1 MKKILILGLIISI
14 FLFPQISYAVSVT
27 SGLTEEV
34 VVSPGEKIEGVI
46 TLQGGENEEVVRLYQ
61 TDYLFYADGRTLYND
76 PATTPRSN
84 ASWITIYPSEVTVP
98 PQGEVTVNY
107 QIQVPEEELSGTYW
121 SMIMVEPQ
129 APPPAELTPEEGEVQ
144 LGIRTVLRY
153 GIQVATHLGGS
164 GKRELNILDRQVSQE
179 GEDYI
184 LALDLENTGERWLR
198 PAVRAEIYDEE
209 GMLLAKKEGGQYRI
223 YPGTSVR
230 ATLNL
235 GVLSPGKYKILVV
248 MDNGDQYIWGA
259 QYSLNLSLS

>member
-1 MKKILILGLIISI
+1 MKKLLALALIIGV
-14 FLFPQISYAVSVT
+14 FLLPQVGDAASVT
-27 SGLTEEV
+27 SGLTIEK
-34 VVSPGEKIEGVI
+34 VVSPGEKVEGVI
-46 TLQGGENEEVVRLYQ
+46 TLRGGENEEVVRLYQ

-107 QIQVPEEELSGTYW
+107 QIQVPEEKLSGTYW

-129 APPPAELTPEEGEVQ
+129 APPPAELTPEEGKVQ

-153 GIQVATHLGGS
+153 GIQIVTHLGDS
-164 GKRELNILDRQVSQE
+164 GKRELNILDRQVSKE

-184 LALDLENTGERWLR
+184 LALDLENPGERSLR
-198 PAVRAEIYDEE
+198 PALRAEIYNEE
-209 GMLLAKKEGGQYRI
+209 GTLLEKKEGGQYRI

-230 ATLNL
+230 AKIDL
-235 GVLSPGKYKILVV
+235 GALPPGKYKILVV

-259 QYSLNLSLS
+259 QYSLSLQ